1 MTSIQGNELIQQ
13 TEAVHENAPM
23 NAEAVYST
31 LAELFDRFGDEQYGE
46 DVTQR
51 QHMLQCAFL
60 AEQDG
65 ESDDIVVACLLHDVG
80 HFVGPQDAELKAS
93 GTPDEDFKHEV
104 LGAQFLKPYFGKEI
118 TVPIQLHVAA
128 KRYMSAVKE
137 DYFDSLSDASKH
149 SLGLQGGPFT
159 QEQVTGFEQGEYFVN
174 AIKVRYYD
182 DYGKQVGLEIPDF
195 DYYKSRILKL
205 VSL

>member
-1 MTSIQGNELIQQ
+1 MTSMQGNASTFESKP
-13 TEAVHENAPM
+13 V
-23 NAEAVYST
+23 NAEAVYAT

-60 AEQDG
+60 AEQSG
-65 ESDDIVVACLLHDVG
+65 ESDDIVVASLLHDVG
-80 HFVGPQDAELKAS
+80 HFIGPQDVDLKAS

-128 KRYMSAVKE
+128 KRYLSAVKA

-159 QEQVTGFEQGEYFVN
+159 DEQVKGFEQGEHFKH
-174 AIKVRYYD
+174 ALKVRHYD
-182 DYGKQVGLEIPDF
+182 DYGKQVGLEIPDL